1 MLPDEIKKAYLK
13 INLLLGTAKLCHVDV
28 CSLTLDRTI
37 NSIILET
44 NIVSFLKS
52 SHDDSFDDLDS
63 FYLDAYQAPVIC
75 YEVDGLYYVI
85 SGLFTYAKLQRT
97 KILDEKILAPCLVI
111 SSRPKPSERKLIF
124 LNDVL
129 RIMLKQYFNVSG
141 ASISALLK
149 SLFSEEAS
157 VFKTQSWQV
166 LFPKIKTQTELCA
179 WLKIS
184 TKVVKL

>member
-1 MLPDEIKKAYLK
+1 MLPNEIKKAYSK
-13 INLLLGTAKLCHVDV
+13 INLLLGTAKLCNVDV
-28 CSLTLDRTI
+28 CSFTLDRTI
-37 NSIILET
+37 STIILET

-52 SHDDSFDDLDS
+52 SHDDNFDDLDS
-63 FYLDAYQAPVIC
+63 FYLDAYQAPLIC
-75 YEVDGLYYVI
+75 YEIDGQYYVV
-85 SGLFTYAKLQRT
+85 SGLFTYTKLQRT
-97 KILDEKILAPCLVI
+97 KILEEKIFVPCLVI

-141 ASISALLK
+141 TSISTLLK
-149 SLFSEEAS
+149 SLFSEETN
-157 VFKTQSWQV
+157 VFKTEAWQM
-166 LFPKIKTQTELCA
+166 LFPKIKTKTELCA